1 MVGNEVS
8 LLQALEKTGEDPDFP
23 VPIARRPY
31 LSEFWVKG
39 FVELTLDVS
48 VVGRVTRPYTEASAA
63 VSGSGRWDSGGLK
76 GGSEAE
82 ERGVGVGG

>member
-1 MVGNEVS
+1 M
-8 LLQALEKTGEDPDFP
+8 LQASEKTGKDPDFP
-23 VPIARRPY
+23 VPIACRPY
-31 LSEFWVKG
+31 LSEFRVKG

-48 VVGRVTRPYTEASAA
+48 IVGRVTWPDTEASAA
-63 VSGSGRWDSGGLK
+63 VSGVGRWDSGGLK